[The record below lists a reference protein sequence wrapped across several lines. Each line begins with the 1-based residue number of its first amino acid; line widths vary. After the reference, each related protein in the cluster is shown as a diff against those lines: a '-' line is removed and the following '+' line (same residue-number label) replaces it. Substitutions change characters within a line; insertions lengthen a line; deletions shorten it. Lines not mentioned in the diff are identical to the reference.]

1 MNSIYFV
8 AALLAIA
15 LASCPPAPQCSVDPC
30 VSCIVLLYTAA
41 VLLRNLSSDSPLC
54 SLQFPL
60 PGIALVQLNK
70 PESKN
75 ALSRA
80 MLDQLSSALSSVRR
94 EQSLRAAVIW
104 GGASCFCAGA
114 DLVERRS
121 MDDAQVRCCQRKLN
135 PFQASFCP
143 CFVLHFHR
151 ALAFCR

>member
-1 MNSIYFV
+1 MLSRSIRF
-8 AALLAIA
+8 LHR
-15 LASCPPAPQCSVDPC
+15 P
-30 VSCIVLLYTAA
+30 AA

-104 GGASCFCAGA
+104 GGANCFCAGA

-121 MDDAQVRCCQRKLN
+121 MDDAQVRCCPRKLN
-135 PFQASFCP
+135 PLQASFCP
-143 CFVLHFHR
+143 CFVLRFHC